1 MIKHI
6 AILAG
11 LGLAFLAVQ
20 PVLADEEWAELEAD
34 FAQAQEK
41 WQEAMQKLQGQGS
54 KAMFNPAAMPPQP
67 IEKFR
72 PKFREYAEKH
82 EGKSEALPALGYMLM
97 PSFGFP
103 GMGAG
108 DKSAAWALAQ
118 LKQHHAAD
126 PKLRDHI
133 EGLRM
138 AVMSVGEQPV
148 IEFLE
153 AVAEKNPDSE
163 TKGIARL
170 TMAEILYEG
179 SPFAMMMGGSDTA
192 ETKAKKKRAIKILRA
207 ITSESAGTH
216 LAERAGDFLFAI
228 DHLQVGM
235 KAPEIVGV
243 DANGR
248 EIRLSQ
254 FNGQVV
260 AIVFWAT
267 WCAPCM
273 QMIPHE
279 RELIEHHAG
288 KPFTILGINADETLA
303 GLKKTIEKEN
313 ITWPTIFDGAPDVSK
328 IAKKWRIRSL
338 PAIYVLDHHG
348 VIRHDKLAPFQLEN
362 AVNTLVAE
370 AVNSDAKHDSDG

>member
-1 MIKHI
+1 MIKQL
-6 AILAG
+6 AILTG
-11 LGLAFLAVQ
+11 LGLTFLMVQ

-41 WQEAMQKLQGQGS
+41 WQEAMQKLQGQGGQ
-54 KAMFNPAAMPPQP
+54 AMFNPAAMPPQP
-67 IEKFR
+67 IQEFR

-82 EGKSEALPALGYMLM
+82 KGKSEALPALGYMLM

-103 GMGAG
+103 GMGGG

-118 LKQHHAAD
+118 LTEHHAAD
-126 PKLRDHI
+126 PQLRSHI
-133 EGLRM
+133 EGVRM
-138 AVMSVGEQPV
+138 AVMSVGEEPV
-148 IEFLE
+148 IEFME

-179 SPFAMMMGGSDTA
+179 SPFAMMMGGTDTA

-207 ITSESAGTH
+207 LQSESAGTD

-235 KAPEIVGV
+235 TAPELVGK
-243 DANGR
+243 DANGK

-254 FNGQVV
+254 FDGQVV

-267 WCAPCM
+267 WCAPCL

-303 GLKKTIEKEN
+303 GMKKTMEKEK
-313 ITWPTIFDGAPDVSK
+313 ITWPTIFDGTPDVSQ

-338 PAIYVLDHHG
+338 PTIYVIDHHG
-348 VIRHDKLAPFQLEN
+348 VIRHNKLAPFQLEN
-362 AVNTLVAE
+362 AVNALVAE
-370 AVNSDAKHDSDG
+370 AVKSGTKHGSDG